1 MARGRLMNIIDNV
14 RLRVWLTAATLAAV
28 ATAGL
33 GWGLLSA
40 VEALDRHHTTRHLR
54 LIAEQMSQY
63 HPLPDSIH
71 RWRMGEWPGD
81 LPAGLTETAA
91 RGGDSGVWREGDQAY
106 LWVRVRDP
114 VHGDLIVAERHT
126 PLHLAALW
134 YEQTPGTLFTLA
146 TLILL
151 GLWGTHRLAAALSR
165 ARASDEALH
174 HQALHDRL
182 TGLPNRELLQDR
194 LEQQRLQAER
204 EQDTL
209 ALCLLDLDRFKD
221 INDTLGHAVGDA
233 LIAQLANRLRSAL
246 RRSDT
251 LARIGGDE
259 FAIILTGAGA
269 EQARR
274 VADKLIH
281 TIEEPVSVDG
291 ENFYLSASCGIAL
304 YPDHG
309 RDGATLLRH
318 ADTAM
323 FSAKRNGEQ
332 IVIYT
337 PKLDQ
342 WDRKRLALIPDLRHA
357 IERGELQLH
366 YQPKVDIR
374 SGRLVGAEA
383 LARWDH
389 PHLGPIP
396 PATFIRLAE
405 HTGLI
410 KPLTRWVLKQ
420 AFADLRELAERGHTL
435 QVSINLSAL
444 DLLDPKLHQHITALA
459 KAHRIDPAQVTL
471 ELTETEVMTNP
482 ERSRQALEALCRQG
496 FRIAL
501 DDFGTGYAS
510 LENLRRLPVGEIKI
524 DRSFVANL
532 QQQGDDAAI
541 VRATISLAE
550 ALGLDLVAEGVE
562 NNDVAQ
568 LLDEYGCR
576 VLQGY
581 FIARPMSKENLLQW
595 LEGGQTAAND
605 TPHPPPPEPEFNTR
619 QAALSRCM
627 RVASPP
633 RSG

>member
-1 MARGRLMNIIDNV
+1 MNIIDNV
-14 RLRVWLTAATLAAV
+14 RLRVWFTAAALAAV
-28 ATAGL
+28 VTAGL
-33 GWGLLSA
+33 GGGLLSA
-40 VEALDRHHTTRHLR
+40 LEALDRHHAARHLR

-63 HPLPDSIH
+63 HPLPVPPPSLYW
-71 RWRMGEWPGD
+71 WRVGEWPGA
-81 LPAGLTETAA
+81 LPAGLAETAA
-91 RGGDSGVWREGDQAY
+91 RGRDSGVWHGEDQAY
-106 LWVRVRDP
+106 LWVRVPDP
-114 VHGDLIVAERHT
+114 VHGDLIIAERHT
-126 PLHLAALW
+126 PLHLTALW
-134 YEQTPGTLFTLA
+134 HEQVPGALLA
-146 TLILL
+146 LAALILL
-151 GLWGTHRLAAALSR
+151 GLWGTHRLATTLSR
-165 ARASDEALH
+165 ARASDAALH

-194 LEQQRLQAER
+194 LEQHRLQAER
-204 EQDTL
+204 ERSVL

-259 FAIILTGAGA
+259 FAIILPGVAA

-274 VADKLIH
+274 VADKLIR

-332 IVIYT
+332 IVVYT
-337 PKLDQ
+337 PRLDQ
-342 WDRKRLALIPDLRHA
+342 WDRQRLALIPDLRQA
-357 IERGELQLH
+357 IESDGLQLY

-383 LARWDH
+383 LARWEH
-389 PHLGPIP
+389 PRLGPIA

-420 AFADLRELAERGHTL
+420 AFADLREFAERGHTL

-444 DLLDPKLHQHITALA
+444 DLLDPRLHQHITALA
-459 KAHRIDPAQVTL
+459 KAHRIEPAQVTL

-524 DRSFVANL
+524 DRSFVTNL
-532 QQQGDDAAI
+532 ESQGDDAAI

-562 NNDVAQ
+562 NDNVAR
-568 LLDEYGCR
+568 LLDDYGCS

-581 FIARPMSKENLLQW
+581 YIARPMPKAALLRW
-595 LEGGQTAAND
+595 LEGMTAETTRRAPEGQ
-605 TPHPPPPEPEFNTR
+605 PSPELSTR